1 VKKSFRVSIAILLI
15 GISLLLV
22 TAIRTNSI
30 PRRMSFG
37 DEEAASSGC
46 IMYSDF
52 LLFPRDF
59 DVDIRANN
67 TVNVYILDEAA
78 ARQWNTDRTLKA
90 TWAYEDIRQSVFSE
104 HADSRGAYAVL
115 AYLPDNASTVIK
127 ITLTFSGLEKDLL
140 FASLVI
146 MAFGVVTVAISL
158 VIEWKNRKNLK
169 M

>member
-1 VKKSFRVSIAILLI
+1 MKKSFRVSIAILLI
-15 GISLLLV
+15 GISLLMV

-37 DEEAASSGC
+37 DEEGDSSGW

-59 DVDIRANN
+59 RVDIRANN

-78 ARQWNTDRTLKA
+78 ARQWNTDRSLKA
-90 TWAYEDIRQSVFSE
+90 TWTYEDIQQGVFNE
-104 HADSRGAYAVL
+104 HADSRGAYAIL
-115 AYLPDNASTVIK
+115 TYLPANATAIK

-140 FASLVI
+140 LISLVI
-146 MAFGVVTVAISL
+146 MAVGMITMAISL
-158 VIEWKNRKNLK
+158 LIKWKSSKK
-169 M
+169 T